1 MLTKSKFSKSIIM
14 VLVLCMAVLTACGKK
29 EETVDKGEVT
39 TDGQTFKIGV
49 IQIADHPALDNTRI
63 GLEEVLKEK
72 GIDFEIEYKNA
83 QGEPGNVSLAVQSF
97 VQSEV
102 DLIYAIGTPAA
113 QGAAENGA
121 DIPVLFNAVTDAVT
135 AELVESND
143 APNGIVTGVSDYV
156 SSKSQL
162 ETFLRLF
169 PEVKTMGAIF
179 NTNEKNSEVQID
191 ELIANGKEL
200 GIEVETIGINNLND
214 VSQAMASLVGK
225 ADGLFAIT
233 DNLIASSAPIIGE
246 ILVEAGLPSMAAEEG
261 PAAGGLLFSEGISY
275 EYLGNLAGE
284 MAIEIL
290 VNGKKPSEMP
300 VKFAEETTL
309 MVNSEVAEALGID
322 IKTVFAD
329 AVIIGE

>member
-1 MLTKSKFSKSIIM
+1 MLTKGKFSKSIIM

>member
-1 MLTKSKFSKSIIM
+1 MLTKGKFSKSIIM

-29 EETVDKGEVT
+29 EETVDKGEMT

-225 ADGLFAIT
+225 TDGLFAIT